1 MNIGNEI
8 VVSLKLKKEKIMK
21 TMIKI
26 ATVDAE
32 SQNQAKRLAEI
43 LIDKGFLIARY
54 EEEAYRNTFDVLVP
68 SDEDWQ

>member
-8 VVSLKLKKEKIMK
+8 VVSLALKKEKIMK